1 MNKRQVKKKEK
12 KELLLGGMTYQ
23 EDRKLMREMHEYEI
37 AQSRNR
43 KIPEDI
49 EILVELGIATWEEVE
64 NKLSAKDK
72 GKRRLRQLKKV
83 NK

>member
-1 MNKRQVKKKEK
+1 
-12 KELLLGGMTYQ
+12 MTYQ

-49 EILVELGIATWEEVE
+49 EILVELGIYTWEEVE

-72 GKRRLRQLKKV
+72 GKKGE
-83 NK
+83 